1 MAKPAAAAAAVN
13 PGKLPIDPLKE
24 DDLGE
29 YDETDGDIP
38 SSQVTEAESTKES
51 TKSAKGSTKS
61 TKGSTKSTKESTKS
75 PKKSTKTETLTED
88 LKSTPVCK
96 KPAANTKSPK
106 PSADGL
112 RAKYNQWVVEKTR
125 ELIKEDNSL
134 TKSAARKRAVEL
146 WHKSPVKEAYVSG
159 MSMAERKRREFV

>member
-1 MAKPAAAAAAVN
+1 MAKPAAAAAAAN

-29 YDETDGDIP
+29 CDEEDDGDIP

-51 TKSAKGSTKS
+51 TKS
-61 TKGSTKSTKESTKS
+61 
-75 PKKSTKTETLTED
+75 PKKLTKKSSKQLTEELTED
-88 LKSTPVCK
+88 LESTPVCK

-134 TKSAARKRAVEL
+134 TRSAARKRAMEL
-146 WHKSPVKEAYVSG
+146 WHKSPEKEAYVSG
-159 MSMAERKRREFV
+159 MSMAERKRRKFV